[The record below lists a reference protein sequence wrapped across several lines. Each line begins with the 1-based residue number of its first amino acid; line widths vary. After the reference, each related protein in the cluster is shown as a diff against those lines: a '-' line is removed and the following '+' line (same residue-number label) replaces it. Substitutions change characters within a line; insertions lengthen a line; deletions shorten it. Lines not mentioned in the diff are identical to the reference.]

1 MEINSNGIKIN
12 ASNTTLAVDKIQ
24 NVIKK
29 EGNKMIES
37 INLIDLYVNKK
48 EEKIRTDAK
57 EQIGK
62 IRNESEIEK
71 KFREILETAKKQLNE
86 LYLSQ
91 LSDEDSEKIKNGE
104 EVDEEKYQFVRD
116 GEIELDYD
124 NCYINADFVNDEIE
138 EINHNMSKQ
147 LKEVQDL
154 AKLVKAHVGI
164 AKTKEEVEEILER
177 YGIIDKKTGKLVTE

>member
-1 MEINSNGIKIN
+1 
-12 ASNTTLAVDKIQ
+12 
-24 NVIKK
+24 
-29 EGNKMIES
+29 MIES

-48 EEKIRTDAK
+48 EEKIRKDAK
-57 EQIGK
+57 EQIRK
-62 IRNESEIEK
+62 IRNESEVEK
-71 KFREILETAKKQLNE
+71 QFREILETAKKKLNE

-91 LSDEDSEKIKNGE
+91 LSEEDTEKIKNGE

-124 NCYINADFVNDEIE
+124 NCYINADFVNDEIK
-138 EINHNMSKQ
+138 EINDNMSKQ